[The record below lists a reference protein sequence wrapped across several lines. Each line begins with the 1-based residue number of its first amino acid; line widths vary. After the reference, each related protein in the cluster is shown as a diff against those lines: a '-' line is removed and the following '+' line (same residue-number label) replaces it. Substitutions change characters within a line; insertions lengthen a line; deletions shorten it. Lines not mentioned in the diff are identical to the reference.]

1 MRRRSVTRV
10 ALAFRSAL
18 VAWTR
23 GTATAPESRPRP
35 WASGEHMHAKQHEH
49 WPSDLDYPDSG
60 FEHVVME
67 ATPDPGRP
75 GPAQERPG
83 RHALSRQ
90 SLPGLHHGA
99 IAARR
104 PLPAGTVLVPGR
116 LIGRILLRPVLPGC
130 RPHPGPAH
138 PVDRLCA
145 GPGPAGHRRRRD
157 GAVMEPTRSMEPPVP
172 GRPGRLPHGRA
183 GHPDR
188 DLGPAP
194 DHRDAGTA
202 QPARPGATGP
212 PDRRLRQRAQAFF
225 AAVRPRQEF
234 QASEA
239 RILAAHDLAG
249 HAAG

>member
-10 ALAFRSAL
+10 ALAFRSAP
-18 VAWTR
+18 VAWSR

-35 WASGEHMHAKQHEH
+35 WASGGSMHAERQEH
-49 WPSDLDYPDSG
+49 WSLDPDCPDSG

-67 ATPDPGRP
+67 ATPDPG
-75 GPAQERPG
+75 
-83 RHALSRQ
+83 
-90 SLPGLHHGA
+90 GA
-99 IAARR
+99 
-104 PLPAGTVLVPGR
+104 PP
-116 LIGRILLRPVLPGC
+116 
-130 RPHPGPAH
+130 H
-138 PVDRLCA
+138 PVDRCR
-145 GPGPAGHRRRRD
+145 PGPAGHRCRRH
-157 GAVMEPTRSMEPPVP
+157 GAVMDPTRSMEPPVP

-234 QASEA
+234 QASKA